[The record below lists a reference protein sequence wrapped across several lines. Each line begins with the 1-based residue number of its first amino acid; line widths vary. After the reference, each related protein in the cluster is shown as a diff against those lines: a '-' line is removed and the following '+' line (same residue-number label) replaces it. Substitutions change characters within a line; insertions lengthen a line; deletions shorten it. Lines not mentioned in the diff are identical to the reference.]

1 MTAAVRAAYP
11 TLSVEAHPGG
21 QPYYHYIL
29 SVE

>member
-1 MTAAVRAAYP
+1 MVATVQAAYP
-11 TLSVEAHPGG
+11 RAAVETHAGG